1 MVFIEPLR
9 DTHLEQV
16 QVLINM
22 HLSTMVP
29 GWFLPEAF
37 ISSRLHRNPW
47 QHTLD
52 PWVRERA
59 TLCALQKQRV
69 AAAAHLLRY
78 GNGPEVSHWYQDAG
92 DLAWL
97 LAWPNAGEVA
107 AALLAGAGRQF
118 AAWEVKR
125 QYAWDAGLPIGPFV
139 GVPEVWP
146 RIAGVLERAGY
157 HPRTGQEGEEIIY
170 GGPLD
175 SALRAAP
182 PPVVGMTLLRTM
194 GTISDTRFVALVDG
208 QEVGRCECATDL
220 TWGGALPALR
230 GWGELSEPQVSE
242 ARRNRGIGSCLAPAG
257 RRGAHD
263 SGGDSRGRGERCRA
277 VLPASRLA
285 GAGPAAQRLAAVV
298 SCQRRQALR
307 EVRAK
312 AGANCRGSG
321 G

>member
-1 MVFIEPLR
+1 MVQNRSMVFIEPLR
-9 DTHLEQV
+9 DTHLFQV

-22 HLSTMVP
+22 HLSTLVP
-29 GWFLPEAF
+29 GWVLPEAF
-37 ISSRLHRNPW
+37 IASRLHRNPW
-47 QHTLD
+47 QYTLD

-69 AAAAHLLRY
+69 VAAAHLLRY
-78 GNGPEVSHWYQDAG
+78 GNGPEVSHWYQDVG
-92 DLAWL
+92 DLAWF

-107 AALLAGAGRQF
+107 DALLAAVGRQF

-125 QYAWDAGLPIGPFV
+125 EYAWDAGLPIGPFV

-146 RIAGVLERAGY
+146 HIASVLERVGY

-175 SALRAAP
+175 AALRAAP

-208 QEVGRCECATDL
+208 QQVGRCECATDL

-230 GWGELSEPQVSE
+230 GWGELSELQVSE
-242 ARRNRGIGSCLAPAG
+242 TWRNRGIGTWLVQQAVAWHRLGGGERMILAVTAEDEARGAG
-257 RRGAHD
+257 RFY
-263 SGGDSRGRGERCRA
+263 
-277 VLPASRLA
+277 
-285 GAGPAAQRLAAVV
+285 QRLGWQVLVRQRKGWQRSSHVV
-298 SCQRRQALR
+298 TEAPS
-307 EVRAK
+307 
-312 AGANCRGSG
+312 SP
-321 G
+321 